1 MRVESLAAEM
11 KLYAWGK
18 ASPFMAG
25 MRGNNFILVT
35 FLFL

>member
-25 MRGNNFILVT
+25 MRGITLY
-35 FLFL
+35 